1 MKKYILSFF
10 IILLIAGASSGCLD
24 KITKESSVLH
34 LDLSVA
40 GDYQNPVI
48 DVTNTDRYLE
58 NVPFL
63 KQKRYDIVT
72 QRPYIHAVMFYNRD
86 KISYYTSV
94 PYTGPGN
101 YLFTIT
107 FEDGKV
113 LPTSSNES
121 IVANVQFVDANGIII
136 GDEYFSVRWP

>member
-1 MKKYILSFF
+1 MKQYILSFF
-10 IILLIAGASSGCLD
+10 IILLIVGASSGCLN
-24 KITKESSVLH
+24 KITQESPVFH

-48 DVTNTDRYLE
+48 DATNTDRYLE
-58 NVPFL
+58 NVPIL
-63 KQKRYDIVT
+63 KQKRYDIAT
-72 QRPYIHAVMFYNRD
+72 RKPYIHAVVFFNRD

-101 YLFTIT
+101 YPLTII

-121 IVANVQFVDANGIII
+121 IVANVQFVDINGKII

>member
-1 MKKYILSFF
+1 MKQYILPFF
-10 IILLIAGASSGCLD
+10 IILLIVGASPGCLN
-24 KITKESSVLH
+24 KITQESPVFH
-34 LDLSVA
+34 LNLSVA

-48 DVTNTDRYLE
+48 DANNTDRYLE
-58 NVPFL
+58 IVPIL
-63 KQKRYDIVT
+63 KQRRYDVVT
-72 QRPYIHAVMFYNRD
+72 QKPYIHAIVFFNRD

-101 YLFTIT
+101 YLLTIT

-121 IVANVQFVDANGIII
+121 VVANVQFVDINGKII

>member
-1 MKKYILSFF
+1 MKQYILPFF
-10 IILLIAGASSGCLD
+10 IILLIVGASPGCLN
-24 KITKESSVLH
+24 KITQESPVFH
-34 LDLSVA
+34 LNLSVA

-48 DVTNTDRYLE
+48 DANNTDRYLE
-58 NVPFL
+58 IVPIL
-63 KQKRYDIVT
+63 KQRRYDVVT
-72 QRPYIHAVMFYNRD
+72 QKPYIHAIVFFNRD

-101 YLFTIT
+101 YLLTIT

-121 IVANVQFVDANGIII
+121 VVANVQFVDVNGKII